1 MMTMKTRP
9 IPTGR
14 AKTVLVFDSGVDGPA
29 VIASV
34 TVRQRNAVGNAAAV
48 PDASVVFAG
57 SVTFDA
63 RTEAHIRGLV
73 VPTAVRI
80 LAGAGIA
87 SAGFEIAVANL
98 DATSAQERGARIIG
112 YSMDAAILLAML
124 SESLGIP
131 IHEDIVTTGH
141 LASPDGRLAAVGS
154 LPAKLEAAVRDPS
167 THRFLYPTPD
177 GDGSMAVLSPEQL
190 RRCTEALIRH
200 KRSIDAVAIAH
211 VGELLEAAFD
221 PEQIVL
227 ASLNRLFFKRTS
239 ASDSGPSPVDLA
251 VRFLLSGNDTRIW
264 EGLDAALRAGDS
276 DRARNLLAAFARFHV
291 QTGTYPTGFGHA
303 LRHRLMS
310 LPPATRRS
318 KIRFPLLA
326 AESCI
331 ALEPVRH
338 QRRS

>member
-1 MMTMKTRP
+1 MRP
-9 IPTGR
+9 RRRI
-14 AKTVLVFDSGVDGPA
+14 
-29 VIASV
+29 
-34 TVRQRNAVGNAAAV
+34 
-48 PDASVVFAG
+48 ASVVFAG

-73 VPTAVRI
+73 VPTAARI

-98 DATSAQERGARIIG
+98 DATSAQERGARISG

-190 RRCTEALIRH
+190 RTLHRGAHSPQTEHRRGGRRPRRGTAR
-200 KRSIDAVAIAH
+200 R
-211 VGELLEAAFD
+211 
-221 PEQIVL
+221 
-227 ASLNRLFFKRTS
+227 RL
-239 ASDSGPSPVDLA
+239 
-251 VRFLLSGNDTRIW
+251 
-264 EGLDAALRAGDS
+264 
-276 DRARNLLAAFARFHV
+276 
-291 QTGTYPTGFGHA
+291 
-303 LRHRLMS
+303 
-310 LPPATRRS
+310 
-318 KIRFPLLA
+318 
-326 AESCI
+326 
-331 ALEPVRH
+331 
-338 QRRS
+338 